1 MSKGAL
7 EIHEK
12 PILQNITAWNAFQM
26 LRGSRQMGFGSITP
40 IPFSEIMS
48 YCSHVNIDDPTD
60 RQSLAKFV
68 MSLDHTEREHYGNN
82 QSQSQ
87 R

>member
-1 MSKGAL
+1 
-7 EIHEK
+7 
-12 PILQNITAWNAFQM
+12 
-26 LRGSRQMGFGSITP
+26 MGFGSITP